1 MPSLLIGTITIFGST
16 QELGWNLDHDDA
28 SLNTDEQK
36 DKDLSSSSRQNPQFF
51 ATQGRIRKSP
61 AEESIFVAQMKL

>member
-16 QELGWNLDHDDA
+16 QELSWNLDRDDA

-36 DKDLSSSSRQNPQFF
+36 DKDLGSSSRQSPQFF